1 MPTDEMVAQAYHV
14 LLTAF
19 VRRGR
24 ALHYSE
30 LASVLGVP
38 PAEGLE
44 LQRALTASG
53 IPIFT
58 QADTDY
64 LAALTPFSSIPTHCR
79 ISVGGR
85 DDWYA
90 ICAVE
95 ALAVSWLF
103 PGREVTIESPCFDC
117 GEPIRIVMRDHQVLE
132 LSPETTVVHTNVPAA
147 KWSENWAYA

>member
-1 MPTDEMVAQAYHV
+1 MPTPDELAKAYHT
-14 LLTAF
+14 LLSSF
-19 VRRGR
+19 VRDGR

-30 LASVLGVP
+30 LAAALGVP
-38 PAEGLE
+38 PAAGLQ
-44 LQRALTASG
+44 LQRALTESG

-64 LAALTPFSSIPTHCR
+64 LAALTPFSSIPTHFR
-79 ISVGGR
+79 ITVGSEQN
-85 DDWYA
+85 WYA

-103 PGREVTIESPCFDC
+103 PGQEVRIDSPCLDC
-117 GEPIRIVMRDHQVLE
+117 GEPVRIVMRDGE
-132 LSPETTVVHTNVPAA
+132 ALSVSPAGTVVHTNVPAA